1 VLEVNGLIAG
11 YGPVPVLHGL
21 QFEVPGSGITAILG
35 SNGAGKT
42 TTLSVLAGLVQAT
55 QGNIQL
61 DGVDLGGMSTPQ
73 RVRKGLVLVPE
84 GRHVFP
90 SLSVEDNLR
99 LGAWAAGSGHKQVGE
114 DLSKVYE
121 IFPRL
126 VERQKQLAGTLSGGE
141 QQMLAVGRGLMARP
155 KVLMV
160 DECSMGLAPVI
171 ISELF
176 EQLEHLGQDGMAVL
190 AVEQNA
196 EILNHCQR
204 VYLMEQGTLT
214 SVNMDGDVTNITRQV
229 QQAYL
234 GTSEP

>member
-1 VLEVNGLIAG
+1 VLNVTGLVAG

-21 QFEVPGSGITAILG
+21 DFEVPSSGITAILG

-42 TTLSVLAGLVQAT
+42 TTLSVLAGLVSAT
-55 QGNIQL
+55 EGQVQL
-61 DGVDLGGMSTPQ
+61 DGVDLGEMSTPQ
-73 RVRKGLVLVPE
+73 RVRAGLVLVPE

-90 SLSVEDNLR
+90 SLSVEDNLN
-99 LGAWAAGSGHKQVGE
+99 LGAWAARSRRQNIGE
-114 DLSKVYE
+114 DLGKVYE
-121 IFPRL
+121 LFPRL
-126 VERQKQLAGTLSGGE
+126 VERRRQLAGTMSGGE

-176 EQLEHLGQDGMAVL
+176 EQLERLGQDGMAVM

-214 SVNMDGDVTNITRQV
+214 TMTLDGDVADITRQV